1 MLIYSYLNRISTLFK
16 DLDLPQLM
24 DHLVPVNPQCQ
35 TRASDIVK
43 LIILD
48 ILSGRQALVHLE
60 QWAHDID
67 WPKRI
72 RPGLEPSWFNDDAI
86 ARHLDRLYEAN
97 LHQVLSSCLVQI
109 DKKEGLSL
117 LALAISRVFQRRA
130 SVHHPGTPIQ
140 GRRRPETDPPDRS
153 GDLSVVPV
161 CERRPTGVAG
171 WAHPTRVRETAHP

>member
-1 MLIYSYLNRISTLFK
+1 
-16 DLDLPQLM
+16 M
-24 DHLVPVNPQCQ
+24 DHLVPVAPQCQ

-72 RPGLEPSWFNDDAI
+72 RLGLVPSWFNDDAI

-97 LHQVLSSCLVQI
+97 IHQVLSSCLVQI
-109 DKKEGLSL
+109 DKKEGLLFAS
-117 LALAISRVFQRRA
+117 STPMRRTKPFTA
-130 SVHHPGTPIQ
+130 RMNRGVGTI
-140 GRRRPETDPPDRS
+140 
-153 GDLSVVPV
+153 
-161 CERRPTGVAG
+161 A
-171 WAHPTRVRETAHP
+171 A